1 MQGSK
6 LERASLDILVDRV
19 VMEHSGEGFGVVGVD
34 GFAKGLIEL
43 VGVVIL
49 VVNDDLA
56 ELHVIISGE

>member
-1 MQGSK
+1 
-6 LERASLDILVDRV
+6 
-19 VMEHSGEGFGVVGVD
+19 MEHSGEGFGVVGVD